1 MSISL
6 TAPILN
12 SLSSQ
17 TCLLTPSISGACVPS
32 TPSATTADGQPP
44 ALSVRLRCP
53 LNLSSPANDAR
64 TRSHLQPSFDWQDVP
79 DATSYTIQISKYSS
93 LTKPFLSKK
102 VTSSEYLPTN
112 DLLKNKTVYWRV
124 RANGDN
130 GPSAWSQVWSLKTP
144 NAPGRPSLISPSNNG
159 LVKDLKPRLDWKNSS
174 LPSGTSFDHYQLQV
188 ASDSDFSALVTDVNI
203 SDRSNSEFTFLSDL
217 SPNTKYFWRV
227 RAFNTLGHYSRW
239 STTRSFREALLAPI
253 LSSPPMDSST
263 DSDLR
268 PLFDWQDVPDATSY
282 TIQISKYSSL
292 TKPFLSK
299 KVTSSE
305 YLPTN
310 NLPKNKTVYWRA
322 RANGDNGPSAWS
334 QIWPV
339 STTPNPEE
347 MSTQSSSNENQNPSL
362 PAPQVE
368 VISENFQIRS
378 I

>member
-1 MSISL
+1 MIYWRVRSNGETISEWSDF
-6 TAPILN
+6 N
-12 SLSSQ
+12 SFLSPKPPTIPVLSSPSNNGLVKDLKPRLDWKNSSLPSGTSFDHYQ
-17 TCLLTPSISGACVPS
+17 LQVATDSDFSALVTDVNISDRSNSEFTFLSDLSPNTKYFWRVRAFNTLGHYSRWSTIRSFREALL
-32 TPSATTADGQPP
+32 PP
-44 ALSVRLRCP
+44 Q
-53 LNLSSPANDAR
+53 LSSPANDAEPV
-64 TRSHLQPSFDWQDVP
+64 HLQPPFDWQEVP

-93 LTKPFLSKK
+93 LTKPFFSKK

-239 STTRSFREALLAPI
+239 
-253 LSSPPMDSST
+253 
-263 DSDLR
+263 
-268 PLFDWQDVPDATSY
+268 
-282 TIQISKYSSL
+282 
-292 TKPFLSK
+292 
-299 KVTSSE
+299 
-305 YLPTN
+305 
-310 NLPKNKTVYWRA
+310 
-322 RANGDNGPSAWS
+322 
-334 QIWPV
+334 
-339 STTPNPEE
+339 
-347 MSTQSSSNENQNPSL
+347 
-362 PAPQVE
+362 
-368 VISENFQIRS
+368 
-378 I
+378 